1 MVDVKVYDGLISEDM
16 HSSMY
21 DWAQNVS
28 WYCKWIGMT
37 HLLDKKKKLLRT
49 GEDRRVS
56 IQEYIPEL
64 SGKSSSKHILGAET
78 SIEDMIALFR
88 FSMYRHPIGWS
99 NESTQN
105 HCREAWNI
113 FTSINNQIFDGKAT
127 LDAGL
132 KEAIA
137 GLSGPTGYFISGKS
151 YYDKYNVE
159 RTDAAGGFTCYLN
172 GRSTDPM
179 KNDKIGQRNGQ
190 MHKDTDPR
198 AKDDDPYYTVL
209 FVLNKEWHPDW
220 GGEITF
226 FNDEDTGAKHWKRGY
241 NLGWPEMVVGNK
253 PGRIIVYKHNT
264 THISAPPRITAPEIT
279 QRLAFRIKVI

>member
-37 HLLDKKKKLLRT
+37 HLLDMKNKSGRK
-49 GEDRRVS
+49 VS
-56 IQEYIPEL
+56 IQEYIPNL
-64 SGKSSSKHILGAET
+64 SGKSSSKHVLGAET

-88 FSMYRHPIGWS
+88 FSMYRHPIGWD
-99 NESTQN
+99 NHSTLDNCKQ
-105 HCREAWNI
+105 AWDI
-113 FTSINNQIFDGKAT
+113 FKSINNQIFDNRAT
-127 LDAGL
+127 LDHGL

-137 GLSGPTGYFISGKS
+137 GVSAANTGYFINGQS
-151 YYDKYNVE
+151 YYDKYNAPYE
-159 RTDAAGGFTCYLN
+159 KAAGGFTCYLN

-179 KNDKIGQRNGQ
+179 KDDKIGQRNGQ
-190 MHKDTDPR
+190 MHKDSDPR

-209 FVLNKEWHPDW
+209 FILNKVWQPDW
-220 GGEITF
+220 GGEITYY
-226 FNDEDTGAKHWKRGY
+226 NDDDTGATHWKHGY
-241 NLGWPEMVVGNK
+241 NLGWPEKVVGNK

-279 QRLAFRIKVI
+279 QRLAFRIKVV

>member
-1 MVDVKVYDGLISEDM
+1 
-16 HSSMY
+16 
-21 DWAQNVS
+21 
-28 WYCKWIGMT
+28 
-37 HLLDKKKKLLRT
+37 
-49 GEDRRVS
+49 
-56 IQEYIPEL
+56 
-64 SGKSSSKHILGAET
+64 
-78 SIEDMIALFR
+78 
-88 FSMYRHPIGWS
+88 MYRHPIGWD
-99 NESTQN
+99 NHSTLDNCKQ
-105 HCREAWNI
+105 AWDI
-113 FTSINNQIFDGKAT
+113 FTSINNQIFDDRAT
-127 LDAGL
+127 LDHGL

-137 GLSGPTGYFISGKS
+137 GVSAPNTGYFINGQS
-151 YYDKYNVE
+151 YYDKYNAPYE
-159 RTDAAGGFTCYLN
+159 KAAGGFTCYLN

-179 KNDKIGQRNGQ
+179 KNDKIGQRSGQ

-209 FVLNKEWHPDW
+209 FVLNQEWHPDW

>member
-28 WYCKWIGMT
+28 WYCKWVGMT
-37 HLLDKKKKLLRT
+37 HLLDMKNKSGRK
-49 GEDRRVS
+49 VS
-56 IQEYIPEL
+56 IQEYIPNL
-64 SGKSSSKHILGAET
+64 SGKSSSKHVLGAET

-88 FSMYRHPIGWS
+88 FSMYRHPIGWD
-99 NESTQN
+99 NHSTLDNCKQ
-105 HCREAWNI
+105 AWDI
-113 FTSINNQIFDGKAT
+113 FTSINNQIFDNRAT
-127 LDAGL
+127 LDHGL

-137 GLSGPTGYFISGKS
+137 GVSGPKGYFINGQS
-151 YYDKYNVE
+151 YYDKYNAPYE
-159 RTDAAGGFTCYLN
+159 KAAGGFTCYLN

-179 KNDKIGQRNGQ
+179 KDDKIGQRNGQ

-198 AKDDDPYYTVL
+198 AKDHDLYYTVL
-209 FVLNKEWHPDW
+209 FILNKVWQPDW

-226 FNDEDTGAKHWKRGY
+226 HSDEDTGATHWKRGY
-241 NLGWPEMVVGNK
+241 NIGWPEMVVGNK

-264 THISAPPRITAPEIT
+264 THISAPPRITAPEIS
-279 QRLAFRIKVI
+279 QRLAFRIKVV

>member
-21 DWAQNVS
+21 DWAQDVS
-28 WYCKWIGMT
+28 WYCKWVGMT
-37 HLLDKKKKLLRT
+37 HLLDMKNKSGRK
-49 GEDRRVS
+49 VS
-56 IQEYIPEL
+56 IQEYIPNL
-64 SGKSSSKHILGAET
+64 SGKSSSKHVLGAET

-88 FSMYRHPIGWS
+88 FSMYRHPIGWD
-99 NESTQN
+99 NHSTLDNCKQ
-105 HCREAWNI
+105 AWDI
-113 FTSINNQIFDGKAT
+113 FTSINNQLFDGKAT
-127 LDAGL
+127 LDYGL

-137 GLSGPTGYFISGKS
+137 GVSGPTKGYFINGQS
-151 YYDKYNVE
+151 YYDKYNAPYE
-159 RTDAAGGFTCYLN
+159 KAAGGFTCYLN

-179 KNDKIGQRNGQ
+179 KNDKIGQRSGQ

-226 FNDEDTGAKHWKRGY
+226 FNDEDTGATHWKRGY
-241 NLGWPEMVVGNK
+241 NLGWPDKVVGNK

-279 QRLAFRIKVI
+279 QRLAFRIKLV

>member
-16 HSSMY
+16 QSSMY

-37 HLLDKKKKLLRT
+37 HLLDMKNKSGRK
-49 GEDRRVS
+49 VS
-56 IQEYIPEL
+56 IQEYIPNL
-64 SGKSSSKHILGAET
+64 SGKSSSKHVLGAET

-88 FSMYRHPIGWS
+88 FSMYRHPIGWD
-99 NESTQN
+99 NHSTLDNCKQ
-105 HCREAWNI
+105 AWDI
-113 FTSINNQIFDGKAT
+113 FTSINNQLFDGKAT
-127 LDAGL
+127 LDHGL

-137 GLSGPTGYFISGKS
+137 GVSGPTGYFINGQS
-151 YYDKYNVE
+151 YYDKYNAPHE
-159 RTDAAGGFTCYLN
+159 KAAGGFTCYLN

-179 KNDKIGQRNGQ
+179 KDDKIGQRNGQ
-190 MHKDTDPR
+190 MHKDSDPR

-209 FVLNKEWHPDW
+209 FILNKVWQPDW
-220 GGEITF
+220 GGEITYY
-226 FNDEDTGAKHWKRGY
+226 NDDDTGATHWKHGY
-241 NLGWPEMVVGNK
+241 NLGWPEKVVGNK

-279 QRLAFRIKVI
+279 QRLAFRIKVV

>member
-16 HSSMY
+16 QSSMY

-37 HLLDKKKKLLRT
+37 HLLDIKNKSGRK
-49 GEDRRVS
+49 VS
-56 IQEYIPEL
+56 IQEYIPNL
-64 SGKSSSKHILGAET
+64 SGKCSSKHVLGAET

-88 FSMYRHPIGWS
+88 FSMYRHPIGW
-99 NESTQN
+99 NNDSTQR
-105 HCREAWNI
+105 HCKEAWDI
-113 FTSINNQIFDGKAT
+113 FTSINNQLFDGKAT
-127 LDAGL
+127 LDHGL

-137 GLSGPTGYFISGKS
+137 GVSAPNTGYFINGQS
-151 YYDKYNVE
+151 YYDKYNAPHE
-159 RTDAAGGFTCYLN
+159 KAAGGFTCYLN

-179 KNDKIGQRNGQ
+179 KNDKIGQRSGQ

-198 AKDDDPYYTVL
+198 AKDDDPYYTIL
-209 FVLNKEWHPDW
+209 FVLNKVWHPDW
-220 GGEITF
+220 GGEITYY
-226 FNDEDTGAKHWKRGY
+226 NEEDTGATHWKRGY
-241 NLGWPEMVVGNK
+241 NLGWPEKVVGNK

-279 QRLAFRIKVI
+279 QRLAFRIKVV